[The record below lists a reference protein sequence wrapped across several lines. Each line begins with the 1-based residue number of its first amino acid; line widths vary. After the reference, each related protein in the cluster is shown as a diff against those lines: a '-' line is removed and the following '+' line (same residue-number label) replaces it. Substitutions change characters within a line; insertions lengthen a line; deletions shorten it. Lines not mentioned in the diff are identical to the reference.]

1 MLKSFPPEINEHTQ
15 KMVIGTMPGVVS
27 LEKQQYY
34 AHNSNLFW
42 KFVSEIFNEGKPFE
56 DYQEKIDCL
65 LKNGIGLWD
74 SLQSCLREGSLDSNI
89 KDEVPNNFK
98 QLLQDNPKIAL
109 LLFNGQKAYKFF
121 KRHHEEI
128 LEKINYVILPS
139 TSPANAS
146 IPFQTKFE
154 EWKKALLAEI

>member
-1 MLKSFPPEINEHTQ
+1 MLKSFPPEINEFTK

-27 LEKQQYY
+27 LEKQEYY

-56 DYQEKIDCL
+56 DYQAKIDCL

-98 QLLQDNPKIAL
+98 QLLQDNPNIVL

-128 LEKINYVILPS
+128 LENINYVVLPS

-146 IPFQTKFE
+146 IPFHTKFE
-154 EWKKALLAEI
+154 EWKKALQAEI